1 MALYYINESFFA
13 AWIVA
18 YFASLDSIVS
28 FCTNTV
34 VMFGVCG
41 DTVIVLT
48 AMALQSLF
56 PS

>member
-13 AWIVA
+13 AWIMA

-56 PS
+56 PG